1 MQCELCSHEVDE
13 NEVEVLEIYNDY
25 YGEADRFWAC
35 PDCVEETEFFTRKIS
50 KYSRSRIIKSKKDQ
64 DTP

>member
-13 NEVEVLEIYNDY
+13 NEIEVLEIYNDY

-35 PDCVEETEFFTRKIS
+35 PDCVQENAL
-50 KYSRSRIIKSKKDQ
+50 KSKSENFEKGSQ
-64 DTP
+64 K

>member
-25 YGEADRFWAC
+25 YGETERYWAC
-35 PDCVEETEFFTRKIS
+35 PDCLEEIAFRNRWTSVKMVRLQCGGEL
-50 KYSRSRIIKSKKDQ
+50 
-64 DTP
+64 

>member
-35 PDCVEETEFFTRKIS
+35 PDCVDENALRP
-50 KYSRSRIIKSKKDQ
+50 KKEVIMVRDICKNNL
-64 DTP
+64 TKPA

>member
-1 MQCELCSHEVDE
+1 MRTCELCSHEVDE

-35 PDCVEETEFFTRKIS
+35 PDCVDENALRPKKKSET
-50 KYSRSRIIKSKKDQ
+50 KKN
-64 DTP
+64 

>member
-13 NEVEVLEIYNDY
+13 NEIEVLEIYNDY
-25 YGEADRFWAC
+25 HGVWQRFWTC
-35 PDCVEETEFFTRKIS
+35 PDCVWLEEMNK
-50 KYSRSRIIKSKKDQ
+50 KKSEKDQ

>member
-25 YGEADRFWAC
+25 YDEVDSFWAC
-35 PDCVEETEFFTRKIS
+35 PDCVDENAL
-50 KYSRSRIIKSKKDQ
+50 KKDQ
-64 DTP
+64 DTLDKQPITIVQYSI